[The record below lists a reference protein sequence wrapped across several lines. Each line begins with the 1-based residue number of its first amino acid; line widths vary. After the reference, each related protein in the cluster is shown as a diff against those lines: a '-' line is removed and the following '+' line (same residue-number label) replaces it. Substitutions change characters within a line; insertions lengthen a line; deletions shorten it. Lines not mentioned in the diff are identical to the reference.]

1 MTVLR
6 YCPSFGP
13 PFGPCPRPAASSAL
27 NPDRHFPRRP
37 RARLWILGLALAV
50 LLPLGSPALAQPAHT
65 RLPSP
70 PGVGPTADRLPGDR
84 PRIALVLSGGGARGL
99 AHIGVLKVLESL
111 QVPVDLVVGTSMGAV
126 VGGAY
131 AAGRS
136 PHDLEVLM
144 RGADWDNIL
153 ADRPP
158 RDELSFRRRED
169 DRLLASRVEFG
180 LTSQG
185 VRLPNAAAGNS
196 GLEFTLQRL
205 PPAASHDTQVDQLPL
220 PFRAVA
226 TDLLSGQMVV
236 LSDLPLRQAIR
247 ASMAVPGLFT
257 PVRLQG
263 RLLVDGALVRNLPID
278 VARQMGADLI
288 IAVDVGSPLL
298 AESEIQSALGV
309 ADQMLKILTSQNV
322 ERSLAE
328 LRPQDI
334 LIRPALQ
341 GIGLTDFQ
349 RSDQALEDGIAAARQ
364 VADRLRALAVD
375 DAAYRRHEA
384 AREQLRQRDLQAT
397 PVLTAVTLAG
407 TETDRVDS
415 LRRALPLE
423 PGEPASLQQV
433 QQAAAQLY
441 GRGDFERVETRIED
455 RDGGRQVGFE
465 LTDALW
471 TRSRVRLGVEVA
483 SQFERA
489 TEYTLSGMHTL
500 SWLNAWGAELRTVA
514 KLGFTRQ
521 LQSSWFQPL
530 GPGSRWYLEPSVG
543 LSGATLNFERQLVP
557 MQVHKGSLTLGR
569 QLGDWGTLELG
580 AGRKRTR
587 LELQG
592 SANLFNERFDF
603 ARLRVDTLDA
613 MAFPTSG
620 RLLDLRY
627 LRNFSRDGTVTVSVD
642 AKGMQAF
649 HLGDWAG
656 HAYVNLADVPR
667 GSPLYTQEVLGG
679 FLRLSGLAPQAYD
692 RVKAHAFTRLV
703 MARKIGDMPTGLG
716 GALRGGFSI
725 EAARQVPWPGDEV
738 QVKLG
743 LQAPRTPWSTQAGS
757 VFLSVDTRFGPVYVA
772 HGAVRGGG
780 QATYFFIGP
789 VW

>member
-1 MTVLR
+1 M
-6 YCPSFGP
+6 
-13 PFGPCPRPAASSAL
+13 
-27 NPDRHFPRRP
+27 RP
-37 RARLWILGLALAV
+37 RARGWIRWLTLAALLPLGGLALA
-50 LLPLGSPALAQPAHT
+50 QPTHAP
-65 RLPSP
+65 LPSAP
-70 PGVGPTADRLPGDR
+70 VAGPTAERRPGDR

-136 PHDLEVLM
+136 PQDLEVLM
-144 RGADWDNIL
+144 RGADWGNIL

-263 RLLVDGALVRNLPID
+263 RLLVDGALVRNLPVD

-349 RSDQALEDGIAAARQ
+349 RCLLYTS
-364 VADRLRALAVD
+364 
-375 DAAYRRHEA
+375 DAA
-384 AREQLRQRDLQAT
+384 D
-397 PVLTAVTLAG
+397 
-407 TETDRVDS
+407 D
-415 LRRALPLE
+415 
-423 PGEPASLQQV
+423 
-433 QQAAAQLY
+433 
-441 GRGDFERVETRIED
+441 
-455 RDGGRQVGFE
+455 
-465 LTDALW
+465 
-471 TRSRVRLGVEVA
+471 
-483 SQFERA
+483 
-489 TEYTLSGMHTL
+489 
-500 SWLNAWGAELRTVA
+500 
-514 KLGFTRQ
+514 
-521 LQSSWFQPL
+521 
-530 GPGSRWYLEPSVG
+530 
-543 LSGATLNFERQLVP
+543 
-557 MQVHKGSLTLGR
+557 
-569 QLGDWGTLELG
+569 
-580 AGRKRTR
+580 
-587 LELQG
+587 
-592 SANLFNERFDF
+592 
-603 ARLRVDTLDA
+603 
-613 MAFPTSG
+613 
-620 RLLDLRY
+620 
-627 LRNFSRDGTVTVSVD
+627 
-642 AKGMQAF
+642 
-649 HLGDWAG
+649 
-656 HAYVNLADVPR
+656 
-667 GSPLYTQEVLGG
+667 
-679 FLRLSGLAPQAYD
+679 
-692 RVKAHAFTRLV
+692 
-703 MARKIGDMPTGLG
+703 
-716 GALRGGFSI
+716 
-725 EAARQVPWPGDEV
+725 
-738 QVKLG
+738 
-743 LQAPRTPWSTQAGS
+743 
-757 VFLSVDTRFGPVYVA
+757 
-772 HGAVRGGG
+772 
-780 QATYFFIGP
+780 
-789 VW
+789 